1 MTTMT
6 AEDAMRLA
14 LADTAPVE
22 NIPQAPADPTPA
34 TQPASTPVGPH
45 TGPLTSEQA
54 EKLLAKAFRAATSF
68 ADVMKQIIVKKAWE
82 PLGYSDPRHMMKE
95 RFIGKLV
102 NPQTG
107 EPFSDGHIRRMANV
121 AWVVWSLSE
130 NTGMDPKELHISAYA
145 LARIPSGLNGT
156 THDELVQTVLDEV
169 ERRGADT
176 VEEVQ
181 EIMDATLEASTE
193 AGAVTLPT
201 EPPSDPADED
211 DRPLPQGLLTSEPP
225 LLGSNDPGPSRDDGF
240 EDRYGPD
247 GNPDDWQEQTS
258 TPKTSAADTF
268 EEDFGQGSKAPTP
281 SVSMDDAL
289 DMMRK
294 AEQATDDVATL
305 VGFPAE
311 LHQAVQDITRSLPAV
326 VKGLNTVLEAGRS
339 AVSVSQVGE
348 TAGLFDG
355 LSEQE
360 LDHLQEQVAQA
371 IEVTPTVQA
380 LAAVLNAAADHP
392 GGLPGVGGVSAA
404 AKLCEESADVL
415 GKLEE
420 FLDEIDFATQAF

>member
-1 MTTMT
+1 
-6 AEDAMRLA
+6 
-14 LADTAPVE
+14 
-22 NIPQAPADPTPA
+22 
-34 TQPASTPVGPH
+34 
-45 TGPLTSEQA
+45 
-54 EKLLAKAFRAATSF
+54 
-68 ADVMKQIIVKKAWE
+68 MKQIIVKKAWE

-156 THDELVQTVLDEV
+156 THDELVQTVLEEV
-169 ERRGADT
+169 ERRGAET

-181 EIMDATLEASTE
+181 EIIDATLEASTE

-201 EPPSDPADED
+201 EPSSDTADEDDD
-211 DRPLPQGLLTSEPP
+211 DRPLPQGLLTAEPP
-225 LLGSNDPGPSRDDGF
+225 LHGSNAPEPSREDGF
-240 EDRYGPD
+240 ADRYGPD
-247 GNPDDWQEQTS
+247 GNPDDWQDRAPA
-258 TPKTSAADTF
+258 PKTSAADTF
-268 EEDFGQGSKAPTP
+268 EEDFSQGAQAPEP

-289 DMMRK
+289 AMMRK

-326 VKGLNTVLEAGRS
+326 VKGLNTVLQAGRS

-360 LDHLQEQVAQA
+360 LDHLQEQVEQA
-371 IEVTPTVQA
+371 IEVAPTVQA
-380 LAAVLNAAADHP
+380 LATVLNAAADHP
-392 GGLPGVGGVSAA
+392 GGLPGVGEVSAA

-415 GKLEE
+415 GKLED